1 MGALK
6 FFIGVALVAPG
17 IYLFIRTFIDA
28 MNADDRSTTM
38 PNSRRWVSA
47 VGVLVVG
54 IVIISTLL
62 PSVGQVAAGQ
72 AGVVLR
78 FGGVTGRVLDEG
90 LYFVTPI
97 ADQVKILDVQI
108 QAGESTATASSADLQ
123 DVSTTVVV
131 NYRLD
136 RPAVATTYQTLGYAY
151 SSRIITPSVQEAV
164 KAATALFNAER
175 LVVDRP
181 KVREQIKVILAERLR
196 PHGIILEALSIT
208 DFTFSEEF
216 TRSIEA
222 KVTATQNALKA
233 ENDLKRV
240 EFEAQQRVA
249 TAQAEAEA
257 IRIQAESIS
266 ATGGEAYVSLKAV
279 EKWDGALPRIMTPDG
294 ALPFLNLQSN

>member
-6 FFIGVALVAPG
+6 FFIGLALVAPG
-17 IYLFIRTFIDA
+17 IFLIVKTFYNA
-28 MNADDRSTTM
+28 MQADDNKTPM
-38 PNSRRWVSA
+38 PSSRRWVSA
-47 VGVLVVG
+47 VTIFVFG
-54 IVIISTLL
+54 IVAVSTLL
-62 PSVGQVAAGQ
+62 PAVGQVAAGQ

-78 FGGVTGRVLDEG
+78 FGGVTGQVLDEG

-97 ADQVKILDVQI
+97 ADKVKILDVQI

-151 SSRIITPSVQEAV
+151 AARIITPSVQEAV

-175 LVVDRP
+175 LIVDRP
-181 KVREQIKVILAERLR
+181 QVREQISEILSARLL
-196 PHGIILEALSIT
+196 PHGIIVEALSIT

-233 ENDLKRV
+233 QNDLQRV
-240 EFEAQQRVA
+240 EFEAQQRIA
-249 TAQAEAEA
+249 IANAEAEA

-266 ATGGEAYVSLKAV
+266 ASGGEAYVSLKAV

>member
-6 FFIGVALVAPG
+6 FFIGLALVAPG
-17 IYLFIRTFIDA
+17 IYLFVRTFIDA
-28 MNADDRSTTM
+28 MSADDAQTTM
-38 PNSRRWVSA
+38 PSAGRWVSA
-47 VGVLVVG
+47 VALFILG

-62 PSVGQVAAGQ
+62 PAVGQVAAGQ
-72 AGVVLR
+72 RGVVLR
-78 FGGVTGRVLDEG
+78 FGGVTGTVLDEG
-90 LYFVTPI
+90 IYFVTPI
-97 ADQVKILDVQI
+97 ADQVKILVVQI
-108 QAGESTATASSADLQ
+108 EALESVATASSADLQ

-131 NYRLD
+131 NYRLAPD
-136 RPAVATTYQTLGYAY
+136 EVATTYQTLGYAY
-151 SSRIITPSVQEAV
+151 VSRIINPSVQEAV

-181 KVREQIKVILAERLR
+181 QVREAIKTILAERLA

-249 TAQAEAEA
+249 TATAEAEA

-266 ATGGEAYVSLKAV
+266 ASGGEAYVNLKAV
-279 EKWDGALPRIMTPDG
+279 EAWDGALPRIMAPGGT
-294 ALPFLNLQSN
+294 LPFLNLQSN